1 MLAES
6 VAMQPSELFGAWWPY
21 IFIAVAGWL
30 ATDVWRWLG
39 VLIGNRLL
47 DDSLALIW
55 VRAVATALVAA
66 VIARL
71 ILFPTG
77 ALETTPM
84 ALRVVA
90 TMVGFGAFIVSRQ
103 RVVVGIVVAE
113 AVLIGGMA
121 LGLSNTFAGG

>member
-6 VAMQPSELFGAWWPY
+6 VAMQPSELFGTWWPY